1 MPELHAAPCAVD
13 PCMTR
18 TGTRMRRAPACGE
31 CARTCEAAMH
41 LPAAAPRLRGGG
53 RRRAREGST
62 AVRRGERGQAARTGD
77 SDISVRASGGSRSW
91 GLQKLGIAAEI
102 GDYFFKQPDST
113 ATPQGRRLSASDT
126 AQGRVRTGNHSI
138 ARSPP

>member
-91 GLQKLGIAAEI
+91 GLQKLGIAADPAGDAAPQNVHEMTTKEKGVGPSGSEI
-102 GDYFFKQPDST
+102 E
-113 ATPQGRRLSASDT
+113 
-126 AQGRVRTGNHSI
+126 RTVSVSGKPLN
-138 ARSPP
+138 